1 MTVRVILPSALTAF
15 AAGQRELVIDVPE
28 PATVADVV
36 AELAAAHPA
45 LARRIVDETGQLRR
59 FVNVY
64 VGHDECRRNG
74 GLAAVVPSGCDIH
87 VIGSIAG
94 G

>member
-1 MTVRVILPSALTAF
+1 VIVRVILPGALTDF
-15 AAGQRELVIDVPE
+15 AGGQRELTVDLPE
-28 PATVADVV
+28 GCAVADVV
-36 AELAAAHPA
+36 GSLAVTHPA
-45 LARRIVDETGQLRR
+45 LARRIVDETWQLRR

-64 VGHDECRRNG
+64 VGTDECRRIG
-74 GLAAVVPSGCDIH
+74 GLAAVVPAGCDIH

>member
-1 MTVRVILPSALTAF
+1 MIVRVIIPGALTEF
-15 AAGQRELVIDVPE
+15 TGGQRELHVELPE
-28 PATVADVV
+28 QCTVADMV
-36 AELAAAHPA
+36 AALAVDHPA
-45 LARRIVDETGQLRR
+45 LSRRIVDETGQLRR

-64 VGHDECRRNG
+64 VGTDECRRIG
-74 GLAAVVPSGCDIH
+74 GLAAVVPSDCDIH

>member
-1 MTVRVILPSALTAF
+1 MIVRVILPGALTEF
-15 AAGQRELVIDVPE
+15 AGGQRELMVDQPE
-28 PATVADVV
+28 RCTVADVV
-36 AELAAAHPA
+36 GSLALTHPA

-64 VGHDECRRNG
+64 VGTDECRRIG
-74 GLAAVVPSGCDIH
+74 ELAAVVPSGCDIH
-87 VIGSIAG
+87 IIGSIAG

>member
-1 MTVRVILPSALTAF
+1 MIVRVILPGALTEF
-15 AAGQRELVIDVPE
+15 AGGQRELKVDHPE
-28 PATVADVV
+28 PCTVADVV
-36 AELAAAHPA
+36 GSLAVTHPA

-64 VGHDECRRNG
+64 VGSDECRRIG
-74 GLAAVVPSGCDIH
+74 GLAAGVPPGFDIH

>member
-1 MTVRVILPSALTAF
+1 MVVRVILPGALTEF
-15 AAGQRELVIDVPE
+15 AGGQRELMV
-28 PATVADVV
+28 ATVDQPTVGDVIAV
-36 AELAAAHPA
+36 LSTDHPA

-59 FVNVY
+59 FANVY
-64 VGHDECRRNG
+64 VGLEECRSLG
-74 GLAAVVPSGCDIH
+74 GLAARVPAGVDIH